1 MLRKVVLV
9 TGDVRLT
16 EGTFKKCDMHVHSSS
31 CYSRRYGEASFISS
45 VLESDLDV
53 LAVTDH
59 NSIDVELLSRLQSA
73 LVEKG
78 KTLIGGV
85 ELNVKLMPE
94 TIKRYHLVLGEGKK
108 GDYFHAI
115 VWFAMEQ
122 AVEMSAIV
130 DELFIS
136 AILAANKE
144 DGLTEEG
151 LGALSRKQFSKMTEG
166 IAVFLED
173 LQEKAA
179 SIPHFF
185 IPHENKDRSLSD
197 YLPNGSRKNPL
208 LANQI
213 YKDRLFYYSHA
224 MAVEGGEKSRK
235 AISDGLAK
243 ELHATVAALFFSDAL
258 TTDEI
263 GSQFT
268 WIDFD
273 GDLESLLLA
282 ISDPESRIRTS
293 DKCPS
298 LPQTNTTTF
307 LESVSFDVFSDSNG
321 GSRQTFKL
329 TFSPG
334 FNGIVGSRGSGK
346 SLLACLLAG
355 RGLDTYTKFVDE
367 DSVKFTTHGGVPM
380 TDHPSCLYLGQGELE
395 CIYRDGKYEEIPFL
409 GEHVSPLKADAE
421 RESGKA
427 KGRLVEVLD
436 LERKLLLAFC
446 AKYGSGSIRMDH
458 LDSEMPSGVS
468 IDMPTLPAK
477 DKPKIE
483 KAKPELASIEESL
496 TVAAKTASSI
506 TFKSSFPEDERL
518 FSALDKEARALEG
531 EVIDL
536 KNRVARLSLLLSEV
550 NPEWFEIRDQLVSL
564 FETTVG
570 AYNNASGSTALTQY
584 GKKTSEAAAFL
595 DDLLELR
602 LSLEYLN
609 AQARKAYEKMHRPI
623 DPVELQNDEEPIV
636 ISLVYSEEA
645 TFDEKFAEP
654 FSSSSTR
661 NHQTLVEAF
670 LCQRDSD
677 KMHRKFN
684 GTKVRVNA
692 SQGIVAHYNKF
703 FELVK
708 SAVTGS
714 DTLKAV
720 ITVKGKP
727 IDDMSPGT
735 KAQALLKLFLNDEVV
750 AGRWMYIVL
759 DQPEDNLDVA
769 TIKDFLIDRL
779 KKLKLNVQIF
789 VVSHSAPVVV
799 NGDART
805 VVVCNNVEGSI
816 SYTYGVMNDS
826 HIKQSIA
833 DVLDGGERYLKMRL
847 NKYNFQVGDER

>member
-1 MLRKVVLV
+1 MLV
-9 TGDVRLT
+9 TGDARLT
-16 EGTFKKCDMHVHSSS
+16 KGTFKKCDMHVHSSS
-31 CYSRRYGEASFISS
+31 CYSRRYDEKEFSSS
-45 VLESDLDV
+45 VLQSDLDV

-59 NSIDVELLSRLQSA
+59 NSIDIELLERLQLA
-73 LVEKG
+73 MAKRG

-85 ELNVKLMPE
+85 EINVKLE
-94 TIKRYHLVLGEGKK
+94 KSTIDAYHLVLGNGDK

-122 AVEMSAIV
+122 AETMAAIV
-130 DELFIS
+130 DDLFIS
-136 AILAANKE
+136 AILAAKKE
-144 DGLTEEG
+144 DGLTKED
-151 LGALSRKQFSKMTEG
+151 LSALPRKQFSKMTEG
-166 IAVFLED
+166 IAISLEAF
-173 LQEKAA
+173 QEKAA

-208 LANQI
+208 LANQA

-258 TTDEI
+258 TADKI
-263 GSQFT
+263 GSKFT

-273 GDLESLLLA
+273 GDLDSLLLA
-282 ISDPESRIRTS
+282 ISDPESRIKTS
-293 DKCPS
+293 DECPS
-298 LPQTNTTTF
+298 LPQTNTASF
-307 LESVSFDVFSDSNG
+307 LESVSFDMLTDGDG

-329 TFSPG
+329 AFSPG

-355 RGLDTYTKFVDE
+355 KGIDTYAKFVDE
-367 DSVKFTTHGGVPM
+367 DSVKFTMHGGVPM
-380 TDHPSCLYLGQGELE
+380 KDHPSCLYLGQGELE

-421 RESGKA
+421 KESGKA
-427 KGRLVEVLD
+427 KSRLIEILD
-436 LERKLLLAFC
+436 LEKKLLLAFC
-446 AKYGSGSIRMDH
+446 AKYESGSIRMDH

-468 IDMPTLPAK
+468 IDTPTFPAK
-477 DKPKIE
+477 DWPKID
-483 KAKPELASIEESL
+483 KARSELSSMEESL
-496 TVAAKTASSI
+496 ASAAKTASSI
-506 TFKSSFPEDERL
+506 TFKSSYPEDEEL
-518 FSALDKEARALEG
+518 FVALDDEASTIKG
-531 EVIDL
+531 EL
-536 KNRVARLSLLLSEV
+536 TNLRQRVARLSLLLNEV
-550 NPEWFEIRDQLVSL
+550 NPEWFEGRDQLVSL
-564 FETTVG
+564 FETTIG
-570 AYNNASGSTALTQY
+570 EYNNASGSTALTQY
-584 GKKTSEAAAFL
+584 GQKTAKVAAFL

-602 LSLEYLN
+602 LSLDYLN
-609 AQARKAYEKMHRPI
+609 EQAQRAYEKMHKPI
-623 DPVELQNDEEPIV
+623 DPVELQIEVDR
-636 ISLVYSEEA
+636 ISINLVYSEES

-654 FSSSSTR
+654 LSSSTTR

-670 LCQRDSD
+670 LCQRNSD
-677 KMHRKFN
+677 RMHKKFN
-684 GTKVRVNA
+684 GNKVKISA
-692 SQGIVAHYNKF
+692 KQGIVAHYNKF

-708 SAVTGS
+708 KEVTGS
-714 DTLKAV
+714 DSLSVIITLKDV
-720 ITVKGKP
+720 S

-750 AGRWMYIVL
+750 AGRWTYIVL

-779 KKLKLNVQIF
+779 KKLKLNVQFF

-805 VVVCNNVEGSI
+805 VVVCKNDEGSI
-816 SYTYGVMNDS
+816 SYTSGVMNDS

>member
-1 MLRKVVLV
+1 
-9 TGDVRLT
+9 
-16 EGTFKKCDMHVHSSS
+16 MHIHSSS
-31 CYSRRYGEASFISS
+31 CYSRRYDEKTFSSS
-45 VLESDLDV
+45 VLHSDLDV

-59 NSIDVELLSRLQSA
+59 NSVDVELLERLQVA
-73 LVEKG
+73 LAKRS

-85 ELNVKLMPE
+85 EINVKLKKS
-94 TIKRYHLVLGEGKK
+94 TIDAYHLVPGNGEK

-122 AVEMSAIV
+122 AAAMSAIV
-130 DELFIS
+130 DELFVS
-136 AILAANKE
+136 AILAAKEE
-144 DGLTEEG
+144 DGLTKES
-151 LGALSRKQFSKMTEG
+151 LSALPRKQFSRMTEG
-166 IAVFLED
+166 IAIYLED
-173 LQEKAA
+173 FQEKAA

-197 YLPNGSRKNPL
+197 YLPNGTRKNPL
-208 LANQI
+208 LANRA

-258 TTDEI
+258 TADKI
-263 GSQFT
+263 GSKFT

-273 GDLESLLLA
+273 GDLDSLLLA
-282 ISDPESRIRTS
+282 ISDPESRIKTS
-293 DKCPS
+293 DECPS
-298 LPQTNTTTF
+298 LPQTNTASF
-307 LESVSFDVFSDSNG
+307 LESVSFDILTDGDG

-329 TFSPG
+329 AFSPG

-355 RGLDTYTKFVDE
+355 KGLHTYAKFVDE
-367 DSVKFTTHGGVPM
+367 DSVKFTMHGGVPM
-380 TDHPSCLYLGQGELE
+380 KDHPSCLYLGQGELE

-421 RESGKA
+421 KESGKA
-427 KGRLVEVLD
+427 KSRLIEILD
-436 LERKLLLAFC
+436 LEKKLLLAFC
-446 AKYGSGSIRMDH
+446 AKYESGSIRMDH

-468 IDMPTLPAK
+468 IDTPTFPAK
-477 DKPKIE
+477 DWPKID
-483 KAKPELASIEESL
+483 KARSELSSMEESL
-496 TVAAKTASSI
+496 ASAAKTASSI
-506 TFKSSFPEDERL
+506 TFKSSYPEDEEL
-518 FSALDKEARALEG
+518 FVALDDEASAIKG
-531 EVIDL
+531 EL
-536 KNRVARLSLLLSEV
+536 TNLRQRVARLSLLLNEV
-550 NPEWFEIRDQLVSL
+550 NPEWFEGRDQLVSL
-564 FETTVG
+564 FETTIG
-570 AYNNASGSTALTQY
+570 EYNNASGSTALTQY
-584 GKKTSEAAAFL
+584 GQKTAKVAAFL

-602 LSLEYLN
+602 LSLDYLN
-609 AQARKAYEKMHRPI
+609 EQAQRAYEKMHKPI
-623 DPVELQNDEEPIV
+623 DPVELQNEVDR
-636 ISLVYSEEA
+636 ISINLVYSEES

-654 FSSSSTR
+654 LSSSTTR

-670 LCQRDSD
+670 LCQRNSD
-677 KMHRKFN
+677 RMHKKFN
-684 GTKVRVNA
+684 GNKVKISA
-692 SQGIVAHYNKF
+692 KQGVVAHYNKF

-708 SAVTGS
+708 KEVAGS
-714 DTLKAV
+714 DSLSVIITLKDV
-720 ITVKGKP
+720 S

-750 AGRWMYIVL
+750 AGRWVYIVL

-779 KKLKLNVQIF
+779 KKLKLNVQFF

-805 VVVCNNVEGSI
+805 VVVCKNDEGSI
-816 SYTYGVMNDS
+816 SYTSGVMNDS

>member
-1 MLRKVVLV
+1 MRKVVLV
-9 TGDVRLT
+9 TGDLRLA

-31 CYSRRYGEASFISS
+31 CYSRRYDEKTFSSS
-45 VLESDLDV
+45 VLHSDLDV

-59 NSIDVELLSRLQSA
+59 NSVDVELLERLQVA
-73 LVEKG
+73 LAKRS

-85 ELNVKLMPE
+85 EINVKLKKS
-94 TIKRYHLVLGEGKK
+94 TIDAYHLVPGNGEK

-122 AVEMSAIV
+122 AAAMSAIV
-130 DELFIS
+130 DELFVS
-136 AILAANKE
+136 AILAAKEE
-144 DGLTEEG
+144 DGLTKES
-151 LGALSRKQFSKMTEG
+151 LSALPRKQFSRMTEG
-166 IAVFLED
+166 IAIYLED
-173 LQEKAA
+173 FQEKAA

-185 IPHENKDRSLSD
+185 IPHE
-197 YLPNGSRKNPL
+197 
-208 LANQI
+208 
-213 YKDRLFYYSHA
+213 DRLFYYSHA

-258 TTDEI
+258 TADKI
-263 GSQFT
+263 GSKFT

-273 GDLESLLLA
+273 GDLDSLLLA
-282 ISDPESRIRTS
+282 ISDPESRIKTS
-293 DKCPS
+293 DECPS
-298 LPQTNTTTF
+298 LPQTNTASF
-307 LESVSFDVFSDSNG
+307 LESVSFDILADGDG

-329 TFSPG
+329 AFSPG

-355 RGLDTYTKFVDE
+355 KGLHTYAKFVDE
-367 DSVKFTTHGGVPM
+367 DSVKFTMHGGVPM
-380 TDHPSCLYLGQGELE
+380 KDHPSCLYLGQGELE

-421 RESGKA
+421 KESGKA
-427 KGRLVEVLD
+427 KSRLIEILD
-436 LERKLLLAFC
+436 LEKKLLLAFC
-446 AKYGSGSIRMDH
+446 AKYESGSIRMDH

-468 IDMPTLPAK
+468 IDTPTFPAK
-477 DKPKIE
+477 DWPKID
-483 KAKPELASIEESL
+483 KARSELSSMEESL
-496 TVAAKTASSI
+496 ASAAKTASSI
-506 TFKSSFPEDERL
+506 TFKSCYPEDEEL
-518 FSALDKEARALEG
+518 FVALDDEASAIKG
-531 EVIDL
+531 EL
-536 KNRVARLSLLLSEV
+536 TNLRQRVARLSLLLNEV
-550 NPEWFEIRDQLVSL
+550 NPEWFEGRDQLVSL
-564 FETTVG
+564 FETTIG
-570 AYNNASGSTALTQY
+570 EYNNASGSTALTQY
-584 GKKTSEAAAFL
+584 GQKTAKVAAFL

-602 LSLEYLN
+602 LSLDYLN
-609 AQARKAYEKMHRPI
+609 EQAQRAYEKMHKPI
-623 DPVELQNDEEPIV
+623 DPVELQNEVDR
-636 ISLVYSEEA
+636 ISINLVYSEES

-654 FSSSSTR
+654 LSSSTTR

-670 LCQRDSD
+670 LCQRNSD
-677 KMHRKFN
+677 RMHKKFN
-684 GTKVRVNA
+684 GNKVKISA
-692 SQGIVAHYNKF
+692 KQGVVAHYNKF

-708 SAVTGS
+708 KEVTGS
-714 DTLKAV
+714 DSLSVIITLKDV
-720 ITVKGKP
+720 S

-750 AGRWMYIVL
+750 AGRWVYIVL

-779 KKLKLNVQIF
+779 KKLKLNVQFF

-805 VVVCNNVEGSI
+805 VVVCKNDEGSI
-816 SYTYGVMNDS
+816 SYTSGVMNDS

>member
-1 MLRKVVLV
+1 MRKVVLV
-9 TGDVRLT
+9 TGDTRLIK
-16 EGTFKKCDMHVHSSS
+16 GTFKKCDMHVHSSS
-31 CYSRRYGEASFISS
+31 CYSRNYDEKAFTSS
-45 VLESDLDV
+45 VLQSDLDV

-59 NSIDVELLSRLQSA
+59 NSVDIELLERLQVDMA
-73 LVEKG
+73 KRG
-78 KTLIGGV
+78 KALIGGV
-85 ELNVKLMPE
+85 EINVKLKQS
-94 TIKRYHLVLGEGKK
+94 TIDAYHLVLGNGDK

-122 AVEMSAIV
+122 AATVSAIV

-136 AILAANKE
+136 AILAAKKE
-144 DGLTEEG
+144 DGLTKES
-151 LGALSRKQFSKMTEG
+151 LRALPRKQFSRMTEG
-166 IAVFLED
+166 IAIYLED
-173 LQEKAA
+173 FQEKAA

-208 LANQI
+208 LANRA
-213 YKDRLFYYSHA
+213 YKDKLFYYSHA

-243 ELHATVAALFFSDAL
+243 ELHVTVAALFFSDAL
-258 TTDEI
+258 TADKI
-263 GSQFT
+263 GSKFT

-273 GDLESLLLA
+273 GDLDSLLLA
-282 ISDPESRIRTS
+282 ISDPESRIKTS
-293 DKCPS
+293 DECPS
-298 LPQTNTTTF
+298 LPQTNTATF
-307 LESVSFDVFSDSNG
+307 LESVSFDVFTDGDG
-321 GSRQTFKL
+321 GSRQTFDL

-355 RGLDTYTKFVDE
+355 KGLDTYAKFVDE

-395 CIYRDGKYEEIPFL
+395 CIYRDEKYEEIPFL
-409 GEHVSPLKADAE
+409 GEHVSPLKAHAE
-421 RESGKA
+421 RESSKA
-427 KGRLVEVLD
+427 KSRLVDILD
-436 LERKLLLAFC
+436 LEKKLLLAFC

-468 IDMPTLPAK
+468 IDTPTLPAK
-477 DKPKIE
+477 DRLKID
-483 KAKPELASIEESL
+483 KARSELSSMEESL
-496 TVAAKTASSI
+496 TAAAKTASSI
-506 TFKSSFPEDERL
+506 TFKSSYPEDEEL
-518 FSALDKEARALEG
+518 FAALDEETRAIEG
-531 EVIDL
+531 VLTDL
-536 KNRVARLSLLLSEV
+536 TQRVARLSILLSEV
-550 NPEWFEIRDQLVSL
+550 NPEWFESRDQLVSL
-564 FETTVG
+564 FATTIG
-570 AYNNASGSTALTQY
+570 EYNNASGSTALTQY
-584 GKKTSEAAAFL
+584 GEKTAEVAAFL

-602 LSLEYLN
+602 LSLDYLN
-609 AQARKAYEKMHRPI
+609 AQAQKAYAKMHKPI
-623 DPVELQNDEEPIV
+623 DPVELQNDEDRIV
-636 ISLVYSEEA
+636 ISLVYSEES
-645 TFDEKFAEP
+645 TYEEKFGEP
-654 FSSSSTR
+654 LNSSTTR

-684 GTKVRVNA
+684 GNKVKVSA
-692 SQGIVAHYNKF
+692 SQDIVAHYNKF

-708 SAVTGS
+708 TAVTSS
-714 DTLKAV
+714 DSLSAI
-720 ITVKGKP
+720 ITVEDEP

-750 AGRWMYIVL
+750 AGRWTYIVL

-779 KKLKLNVQIF
+779 KKLKLNVQFF

-805 VVVCNNVEGSI
+805 VVVCENDEGSI
-816 SYTYGVMNDS
+816 SYTSGVMNDS

>member
-1 MLRKVVLV
+1 M
-9 TGDVRLT
+9 TGDLRLA

-31 CYSRRYGEASFISS
+31 CYSRRYDEKTFSSS
-45 VLESDLDV
+45 VLHSDLDV

-59 NSIDVELLSRLQSA
+59 NSVDVELLERLQVA
-73 LVEKG
+73 LAKRS

-85 ELNVKLMPE
+85 EINVKLKKS
-94 TIKRYHLVLGEGKK
+94 TIDAYHLVPGNGEK

-122 AVEMSAIV
+122 AAAMSAIV
-130 DELFIS
+130 DELFVS
-136 AILAANKE
+136 AILAAKEE
-144 DGLTEEG
+144 DGLTKES
-151 LGALSRKQFSKMTEG
+151 LSALPRKQFSRMTEG
-166 IAVFLED
+166 IAIYLED
-173 LQEKAA
+173 FQEKAA

-197 YLPNGSRKNPL
+197 YLPNGTRKNPL
-208 LANQI
+208 LANRA

-258 TTDEI
+258 TADKI
-263 GSQFT
+263 GSKFT

-273 GDLESLLLA
+273 GDLDSLLLA
-282 ISDPESRIRTS
+282 ISDPESRIKTS
-293 DKCPS
+293 DECPS
-298 LPQTNTTTF
+298 LPQTNTASF
-307 LESVSFDVFSDSNG
+307 LESVSFDILTDGDG

-329 TFSPG
+329 AFSPG

-355 RGLDTYTKFVDE
+355 KGLHTYAKFVDE
-367 DSVKFTTHGGVPM
+367 DSVKFTMHGGVPM
-380 TDHPSCLYLGQGELE
+380 KDHPSCLYLGQGELE

-421 RESGKA
+421 KESGKA
-427 KGRLVEVLD
+427 KSRLIEILD
-436 LERKLLLAFC
+436 LEKKLLLAFC
-446 AKYGSGSIRMDH
+446 AKYESGSIRMDH

-468 IDMPTLPAK
+468 IDTPTFPAK
-477 DKPKIE
+477 DWPKID
-483 KAKPELASIEESL
+483 KARSELSSMEESL
-496 TVAAKTASSI
+496 ASAAKTASSI
-506 TFKSSFPEDERL
+506 TFKSSYPEDEEL
-518 FSALDKEARALEG
+518 FVALDDEASAIKG
-531 EVIDL
+531 EL
-536 KNRVARLSLLLSEV
+536 TNLRQRVARLSLLLNEV
-550 NPEWFEIRDQLVSL
+550 NPEWFEGRDQLVSL
-564 FETTVG
+564 FETTIG
-570 AYNNASGSTALTQY
+570 EYNNASGSTALTQY
-584 GKKTSEAAAFL
+584 GQKTAKVAAFL

-602 LSLEYLN
+602 LSLDYLN
-609 AQARKAYEKMHRPI
+609 EQAQRAYEKMHKPI
-623 DPVELQNDEEPIV
+623 DPVELQNEVDR
-636 ISLVYSEEA
+636 ISINLVYSEES

-654 FSSSSTR
+654 LSSSTTR

-670 LCQRDSD
+670 LCQRNSD

-684 GTKVRVNA
+684 GSKVRVKA
-692 SQGIVAHYNKF
+692 TQGVVAHYNKF

-708 SAVTGS
+708 AAVTGS
-714 DTLKAV
+714 DSLSAIIAV
-720 ITVKGKP
+720 KNEP

-750 AGRWMYIVL
+750 AGRWVYIVL

-779 KKLKLNVQIF
+779 KKLKLNVQFF

-805 VVVCNNVEGSI
+805 VIVCKNDEGSI
-816 SYTYGVMNDS
+816 SYTSGVMNDS

>member
-1 MLRKVVLV
+1 MLV
-9 TGDVRLT
+9 TGDARLT
-16 EGTFKKCDMHVHSSS
+16 KGTFKKCDMHVHSSS
-31 CYSRRYGEASFISS
+31 CYSRRYDEKEFSSS
-45 VLESDLDV
+45 VLQSDLDV

-59 NSIDVELLSRLQSA
+59 NSIDIELLERLQIA
-73 LVEKG
+73 MAKRG

-85 ELNVKLMPE
+85 EINVKLE
-94 TIKRYHLVLGEGKK
+94 KSTIDAYHLVLGNGDK

-122 AVEMSAIV
+122 AETMAAIV
-130 DELFIS
+130 DDLFIS
-136 AILAANKE
+136 AILAAKKE
-144 DGLTEEG
+144 DGLTKED
-151 LGALSRKQFSKMTEG
+151 LSALPRKQFSKMTEG
-166 IAVFLED
+166 IAISLEAF
-173 LQEKAA
+173 QEKAA

-208 LANQI
+208 LANQA

-258 TTDEI
+258 TADKI
-263 GSQFT
+263 GSKFT

-273 GDLESLLLA
+273 GDLDSLLLA
-282 ISDPESRIRTS
+282 ISDPESRIKTS
-293 DKCPS
+293 DECPS
-298 LPQTNTTTF
+298 LPQTNTASF
-307 LESVSFDVFSDSNG
+307 LESVSFDMLTDGDG

-329 TFSPG
+329 AFSPG

-355 RGLDTYTKFVDE
+355 KGLDTYAKFVDE
-367 DSVKFTTHGGVPM
+367 DSVKFTMHGGVPM
-380 TDHPSCLYLGQGELE
+380 KDHPSCLYLGQGELE

-421 RESGKA
+421 KESGKA
-427 KGRLVEVLD
+427 KSRLIEILD
-436 LERKLLLAFC
+436 LEKKLLLAFC
-446 AKYGSGSIRMDH
+446 AKYESGSIRMDH

-468 IDMPTLPAK
+468 IDTPTFPAK
-477 DKPKIE
+477 DWPKID
-483 KAKPELASIEESL
+483 KARSELSSMEESL
-496 TVAAKTASSI
+496 ASAAKTASSI
-506 TFKSSFPEDERL
+506 TFKSSYPEDEEL
-518 FSALDKEARALEG
+518 FVALDDEASAIKG
-531 EVIDL
+531 EL
-536 KNRVARLSLLLSEV
+536 TNLRQRVARLSLLLNEV
-550 NPEWFEIRDQLVSL
+550 NPEWFEGRDQLVSL
-564 FETTVG
+564 FETTIG
-570 AYNNASGSTALTQY
+570 EYNNASGSTALAQY
-584 GKKTSEAAAFL
+584 GQKTAKVAAFL

-602 LSLEYLN
+602 LSLDYLN
-609 AQARKAYEKMHRPI
+609 EQAQRAYEKMHKPI
-623 DPVELQNDEEPIV
+623 DPVELQIEVDR
-636 ISLVYSEEA
+636 ISINLVYSEES

-654 FSSSSTR
+654 LSSSTTR

-670 LCQRDSD
+670 LCQRNSD
-677 KMHRKFN
+677 RMHKKFN
-684 GTKVRVNA
+684 GNKVKISA
-692 SQGIVAHYNKF
+692 KQGIVAHYNKF

-708 SAVTGS
+708 KEVTGS
-714 DTLKAV
+714 DSLSVIITLKDV
-720 ITVKGKP
+720 S

-750 AGRWMYIVL
+750 AGRWTYIVL

-779 KKLKLNVQIF
+779 KKLKLNVQFF

-805 VVVCNNVEGSI
+805 VVVCKNDEGSI
-816 SYTYGVMNDS
+816 SYTPGVMNDS

>member
-1 MLRKVVLV
+1 M
-9 TGDVRLT
+9 TGDLRLA

-31 CYSRRYGEASFISS
+31 CYSRRYDEKTFSSS
-45 VLESDLDV
+45 VLHSDLDV

-59 NSIDVELLSRLQSA
+59 NSVDVELLERLQVA
-73 LVEKG
+73 LAKRS

-85 ELNVKLMPE
+85 EINVKLKKS
-94 TIKRYHLVLGEGKK
+94 TIDAYHLVPGNGEK

-122 AVEMSAIV
+122 AAAMSAIV
-130 DELFIS
+130 DELFVS
-136 AILAANKE
+136 AILAAKEE
-144 DGLTEEG
+144 DGLTKES
-151 LGALSRKQFSKMTEG
+151 LSALPRKQFSRMTEG
-166 IAVFLED
+166 IAIYLED
-173 LQEKAA
+173 FQEKAA

-197 YLPNGSRKNPL
+197 YLPNGTRKNPL
-208 LANQI
+208 LANRA

-258 TTDEI
+258 TADKI
-263 GSQFT
+263 GSKFT

-273 GDLESLLLA
+273 GELDSLLLA
-282 ISDPESRIRTS
+282 ISDPESRIKTS
-293 DKCPS
+293 DECPS
-298 LPQTNTTTF
+298 LPQTNTASF
-307 LESVSFDVFSDSNG
+307 LESVSFDILTDGDG

-329 TFSPG
+329 AFSPG

-355 RGLDTYTKFVDE
+355 KGLHTYAKFVDE
-367 DSVKFTTHGGVPM
+367 DSVKFTMHGGVPM
-380 TDHPSCLYLGQGELE
+380 KDHPSCLYLGQGELE

-421 RESGKA
+421 KESGKA
-427 KGRLVEVLD
+427 KSRLIEILD
-436 LERKLLLAFC
+436 LEKKLLLAFC
-446 AKYGSGSIRMDH
+446 AKYESGSIRMDH

-468 IDMPTLPAK
+468 IDTPTFPAK
-477 DKPKIE
+477 DWPKID
-483 KAKPELASIEESL
+483 KARSELSSMEESL
-496 TVAAKTASSI
+496 ASAAKTASSI
-506 TFKSSFPEDERL
+506 TFKSSYPEDEEL
-518 FSALDKEARALEG
+518 FVALDDEASAIKG
-531 EVIDL
+531 EL
-536 KNRVARLSLLLSEV
+536 TNLRQRVARLSLLLNEV
-550 NPEWFEIRDQLVSL
+550 NPEWFEGRDQLVSL
-564 FETTVG
+564 FETTIG
-570 AYNNASGSTALTQY
+570 EYNNASGSTALTQY
-584 GKKTSEAAAFL
+584 GQKTAKVAAFL

-602 LSLEYLN
+602 LSLDYLN
-609 AQARKAYEKMHRPI
+609 EQAQRAYEKMHKPI
-623 DPVELQNDEEPIV
+623 DPVELQNEADR
-636 ISLVYSEEA
+636 ISINLVYSEES

-654 FSSSSTR
+654 LSSSTTR

-670 LCQRDSD
+670 LCQRNSD

-684 GTKVRVNA
+684 GSKVRVKA
-692 SQGIVAHYNKF
+692 TQGVVAHYNKF

-708 SAVTGS
+708 AAVTGS
-714 DTLKAV
+714 DSLSAIIAV
-720 ITVKGKP
+720 KNEP

-750 AGRWMYIVL
+750 AGRWVYIVL

-779 KKLKLNVQIF
+779 KKLKLNVQFF

-805 VVVCNNVEGSI
+805 VVVCKNDEGSI
-816 SYTYGVMNDS
+816 SYTSGVMNDS

>member
-1 MLRKVVLV
+1 
-9 TGDVRLT
+9 
-16 EGTFKKCDMHVHSSS
+16 MHVHSSS
-31 CYSRRYGEASFISS
+31 CYSRRYDEKTFSSS
-45 VLESDLDV
+45 VLHSDLDV

-59 NSIDVELLSRLQSA
+59 NSVDVELLERLQVA
-73 LVEKG
+73 LAKRS

-85 ELNVKLMPE
+85 EINVKLKKS
-94 TIKRYHLVLGEGKK
+94 TIDAYHLVPGNGEK

-122 AVEMSAIV
+122 AAAMSAIV
-130 DELFIS
+130 DELFVS
-136 AILAANKE
+136 AILAAKEE
-144 DGLTEEG
+144 DGLTKES
-151 LGALSRKQFSKMTEG
+151 LSALPRKQFSRMTEG
-166 IAVFLED
+166 IAIYLED
-173 LQEKAA
+173 FQEKAA

-197 YLPNGSRKNPL
+197 YLPNGTRKNPL
-208 LANQI
+208 LANRA

-258 TTDEI
+258 TADKI
-263 GSQFT
+263 GSKFT

-273 GDLESLLLA
+273 GDLDSLLLA
-282 ISDPESRIRTS
+282 ISDPESRIKTS
-293 DKCPS
+293 DECPS
-298 LPQTNTTTF
+298 LPQTNTASF
-307 LESVSFDVFSDSNG
+307 LESVSFDILTDGDG

-329 TFSPG
+329 AFSPG

-355 RGLDTYTKFVDE
+355 KGLHTYAKFVDE
-367 DSVKFTTHGGVPM
+367 DSVKFTMHGGVPM
-380 TDHPSCLYLGQGELE
+380 KDHPSCLYLGQGELE

-421 RESGKA
+421 KESGKA
-427 KGRLVEVLD
+427 KSRLIEILD
-436 LERKLLLAFC
+436 LEKKLLLAFC
-446 AKYGSGSIRMDH
+446 AKYESGSIRMDH

-468 IDMPTLPAK
+468 IDTPTFPAK
-477 DKPKIE
+477 DWPKID
-483 KAKPELASIEESL
+483 KARSELSSMEESL
-496 TVAAKTASSI
+496 ASAAKTASSI
-506 TFKSSFPEDERL
+506 TFKSSYPEDEEL
-518 FSALDKEARALEG
+518 FVALDDEASAIKG
-531 EVIDL
+531 EL
-536 KNRVARLSLLLSEV
+536 TNLRQRVARLSLLLNEV
-550 NPEWFEIRDQLVSL
+550 NPEWFEGRDQLVSL
-564 FETTVG
+564 FETTIG
-570 AYNNASGSTALTQY
+570 EYNNASGSTALTQY
-584 GKKTSEAAAFL
+584 GQKTAKVAAFL

-602 LSLEYLN
+602 LSLDYLN
-609 AQARKAYEKMHRPI
+609 EQAQRAYEKMHKPI
-623 DPVELQNDEEPIV
+623 DPVELQNEVDR
-636 ISLVYSEEA
+636 ISINLVYSEES

-654 FSSSSTR
+654 LSSSTTR

-670 LCQRDSD
+670 LCQRNSD

-684 GTKVRVNA
+684 GSKVRVKA
-692 SQGIVAHYNKF
+692 TQGVVAHYNKF

-708 SAVTGS
+708 AAVTGS
-714 DTLKAV
+714 DSLSAIIAV
-720 ITVKGKP
+720 KNEP

-750 AGRWMYIVL
+750 AGRWVYIVL

-779 KKLKLNVQIF
+779 KKLKLNVQFF

-805 VVVCNNVEGSI
+805 VVVCKNDEGSI
-816 SYTYGVMNDS
+816 SYTSGVMNDS

>member
-1 MLRKVVLV
+1 M
-9 TGDVRLT
+9 TGDLRLA

-31 CYSRRYGEASFISS
+31 CYSRRYDEKTFSSS
-45 VLESDLDV
+45 VLHSDLDV

-59 NSIDVELLSRLQSA
+59 NSVDVELLERLQVA
-73 LVEKG
+73 LAKRS

-85 ELNVKLMPE
+85 EINVKLKKS
-94 TIKRYHLVLGEGKK
+94 TIDAYHLVPGNGEK

-122 AVEMSAIV
+122 AAAMSAIV
-130 DELFIS
+130 DELFVS
-136 AILAANKE
+136 AILAAKEE
-144 DGLTEEG
+144 DGLTKES
-151 LGALSRKQFSKMTEG
+151 LSALPRKQFSRMTEG
-166 IAVFLED
+166 IAIYLED
-173 LQEKAA
+173 FQEKAA

-197 YLPNGSRKNPL
+197 YLPNGTRKNPL
-208 LANQI
+208 LANRA

-258 TTDEI
+258 TADKI
-263 GSQFT
+263 GSKFT

-273 GDLESLLLA
+273 GDLDSLLLA
-282 ISDPESRIRTS
+282 ISDPESRIKTS
-293 DKCPS
+293 DECPS
-298 LPQTNTTTF
+298 LPQTNTASF
-307 LESVSFDVFSDSNG
+307 LESVSFDILTDGDG

-329 TFSPG
+329 AFSPG

-355 RGLDTYTKFVDE
+355 KGLHTYAKFVDE
-367 DSVKFTTHGGVPM
+367 DSVKFTMHGGVPM
-380 TDHPSCLYLGQGELE
+380 KDHPSCLYLGQGELE

-421 RESGKA
+421 KESGKA
-427 KGRLVEVLD
+427 KSRLIEILD
-436 LERKLLLAFC
+436 LEKKLLLAFC
-446 AKYGSGSIRMDH
+446 AKYESGSIRMDH

-468 IDMPTLPAK
+468 IDTPTFPAK
-477 DKPKIE
+477 DWPKID
-483 KAKPELASIEESL
+483 KARSELSSMEESL
-496 TVAAKTASSI
+496 ASAAKTASSI
-506 TFKSSFPEDERL
+506 TFKSSYPEDEEL
-518 FSALDKEARALEG
+518 FVALDDEASAIKG
-531 EVIDL
+531 EL
-536 KNRVARLSLLLSEV
+536 TNLRQRVARLSLLLNEV
-550 NPEWFEIRDQLVSL
+550 NPEWFEGRDQLVSL
-564 FETTVG
+564 FETTIG
-570 AYNNASGSTALTQY
+570 EYNNASGSTALTQY
-584 GKKTSEAAAFL
+584 GQKTAKVAAFL

-602 LSLEYLN
+602 LSLDYLN
-609 AQARKAYEKMHRPI
+609 EQAQRAYEKMHKPI
-623 DPVELQNDEEPIV
+623 DPVELQNEADR
-636 ISLVYSEEA
+636 ISINLVYSEES

-654 FSSSSTR
+654 LSSSTTR

-670 LCQRDSD
+670 LCQRNSD

-684 GTKVRVNA
+684 GSKVRVKA
-692 SQGIVAHYNKF
+692 TQGVVAHYNKF

-708 SAVTGS
+708 AAVTGS
-714 DTLKAV
+714 DSLSAIIAV
-720 ITVKGKP
+720 KNEP

-750 AGRWMYIVL
+750 AGRWVYIVL

-779 KKLKLNVQIF
+779 KKLKLNVQFF

-805 VVVCNNVEGSI
+805 VVVCKNDEGSI
-816 SYTYGVMNDS
+816 SYTSGVMNDS

>member
-1 MLRKVVLV
+1 M
-9 TGDVRLT
+9 TGDLRLT

-31 CYSRRYGEASFISS
+31 CYSRRYDEKTFSSS
-45 VLESDLDV
+45 VLHSDLDV

-59 NSIDVELLSRLQSA
+59 NSVDVELLERLQVA
-73 LVEKG
+73 LAKRS

-85 ELNVKLMPE
+85 EINVKLKKS
-94 TIKRYHLVLGEGKK
+94 TIDAYHLVPGNGEK

-122 AVEMSAIV
+122 AAAMSAIV
-130 DELFIS
+130 DELFVS
-136 AILAANKE
+136 AILAAKEE
-144 DGLTEEG
+144 DGLTKES
-151 LGALSRKQFSKMTEG
+151 LSALPRKQFSRMTEG
-166 IAVFLED
+166 IAIYLED
-173 LQEKAA
+173 FQEKAA

-197 YLPNGSRKNPL
+197 YLPNGTRKNPL
-208 LANQI
+208 LANRA

-258 TTDEI
+258 TADKI
-263 GSQFT
+263 GSKFT

-273 GDLESLLLA
+273 GDLDSLLLA
-282 ISDPESRIRTS
+282 ISDPESRIKTS
-293 DKCPS
+293 DECPS
-298 LPQTNTTTF
+298 LPQTNTASF
-307 LESVSFDVFSDSNG
+307 LESVSFDILTDGDG

-329 TFSPG
+329 AFSPG

-355 RGLDTYTKFVDE
+355 KGLHTYAKFVDE
-367 DSVKFTTHGGVPM
+367 DSVKFTMHGGVPM
-380 TDHPSCLYLGQGELE
+380 KDHPSCLYLGQGELE

-421 RESGKA
+421 KESGKA
-427 KGRLVEVLD
+427 KSRLIEILD
-436 LERKLLLAFC
+436 LEKKLLLAFC
-446 AKYGSGSIRMDH
+446 AKYESGSIRMDH

-468 IDMPTLPAK
+468 IDTPTFPAK
-477 DKPKIE
+477 DWPKID
-483 KAKPELASIEESL
+483 KARSELSSMEESL
-496 TVAAKTASSI
+496 ASAAKTASSI
-506 TFKSSFPEDERL
+506 TFKSSYPEDEEL
-518 FSALDKEARALEG
+518 FVALDDEASAIKG
-531 EVIDL
+531 EL
-536 KNRVARLSLLLSEV
+536 TNLRQRVARLSLLLNEV
-550 NPEWFEIRDQLVSL
+550 NPEWFEGRDQLVSL
-564 FETTVG
+564 FETTIG
-570 AYNNASGSTALTQY
+570 EYNNASGSTALTQY
-584 GKKTSEAAAFL
+584 GQKTAKVAAFL

-602 LSLEYLN
+602 LSLDYLN
-609 AQARKAYEKMHRPI
+609 EQAQRAYEKMHKPI
-623 DPVELQNDEEPIV
+623 DPVELQNEVDR
-636 ISLVYSEEA
+636 ISINLVYSEES

-654 FSSSSTR
+654 LSSSTTR

-670 LCQRDSD
+670 LCQRNSD
-677 KMHRKFN
+677 RMHKKFN
-684 GTKVRVNA
+684 GNKVKISA
-692 SQGIVAHYNKF
+692 KQGIVAHYNKF

-708 SAVTGS
+708 KEVTGS
-714 DTLKAV
+714 DSLSVIITLKDV
-720 ITVKGKP
+720 S

-750 AGRWMYIVL
+750 AGRWVYIVL

-779 KKLKLNVQIF
+779 KKLKLNVQFF

-805 VVVCNNVEGSI
+805 VVVCKNDEGSI
-816 SYTYGVMNDS
+816 SYTSGVMNDS

>member
-1 MLRKVVLV
+1 M
-9 TGDVRLT
+9 TGDLRLA

-31 CYSRRYGEASFISS
+31 CYSRRYDEKTFSSS
-45 VLESDLDV
+45 VLHSDLDV

-59 NSIDVELLSRLQSA
+59 NSVDVELLERLQVA
-73 LVEKG
+73 LAKRS

-85 ELNVKLMPE
+85 EINVKLKKS
-94 TIKRYHLVLGEGKK
+94 TIDAYHLVPGNGEK

-122 AVEMSAIV
+122 AAAMSAIV
-130 DELFIS
+130 DELFVS
-136 AILAANKE
+136 AILAAKEE
-144 DGLTEEG
+144 DGLTKES
-151 LGALSRKQFSKMTEG
+151 LSALPRKQFSRMTEG
-166 IAVFLED
+166 IAIYLED
-173 LQEKAA
+173 FQEKAA

-197 YLPNGSRKNPL
+197 YLPNGTRKNPL
-208 LANQI
+208 LANRA

-258 TTDEI
+258 TADKI
-263 GSQFT
+263 GSKFT

-273 GDLESLLLA
+273 GDLDSLLLA
-282 ISDPESRIRTS
+282 ISDPESRIKTS
-293 DKCPS
+293 DECPS
-298 LPQTNTTTF
+298 LPQTNTASF
-307 LESVSFDVFSDSNG
+307 LESVSFDILTDGDG

-329 TFSPG
+329 AFSPG

-355 RGLDTYTKFVDE
+355 KGLHTYAKFVDE
-367 DSVKFTTHGGVPM
+367 DSVKFTMHGGVPM
-380 TDHPSCLYLGQGELE
+380 KDHPSCLYLGQGELE

-421 RESGKA
+421 KESGKA
-427 KGRLVEVLD
+427 KSRLIEILD
-436 LERKLLLAFC
+436 LEKKLLLAFC
-446 AKYGSGSIRMDH
+446 AKYESGSIRMDH

-468 IDMPTLPAK
+468 IDTPTFPAK
-477 DKPKIE
+477 DWPKID
-483 KAKPELASIEESL
+483 KARSELSSMEESL
-496 TVAAKTASSI
+496 ASAAKTASSI
-506 TFKSSFPEDERL
+506 TFKSSYPEDEEL
-518 FSALDKEARALEG
+518 FVALDDEASAIKG
-531 EVIDL
+531 EL
-536 KNRVARLSLLLSEV
+536 TNLRRRVARLSLLLNEV
-550 NPEWFEIRDQLVSL
+550 NPEWFEGRDQLVSL
-564 FETTVG
+564 FETTIG
-570 AYNNASGSTALTQY
+570 EYNNASGSTALTQY
-584 GKKTSEAAAFL
+584 GQKTAKVAAFL

-602 LSLEYLN
+602 LSLDYLN
-609 AQARKAYEKMHRPI
+609 EQAQRAYEKMHKPI
-623 DPVELQNDEEPIV
+623 DPVELQNEVDR
-636 ISLVYSEEA
+636 ISINLVYSEES

-654 FSSSSTR
+654 LSSSTTR

-670 LCQRDSD
+670 LCQRNSD
-677 KMHRKFN
+677 RMHKKFN
-684 GTKVRVNA
+684 GNKVKISA
-692 SQGIVAHYNKF
+692 KQGIVAHYNKF

-708 SAVTGS
+708 KEVTGS
-714 DTLKAV
+714 DSLSVIITLKDV
-720 ITVKGKP
+720 S

-750 AGRWMYIVL
+750 AGRWVYIVL

-779 KKLKLNVQIF
+779 KKLKLNVQFF

-805 VVVCNNVEGSI
+805 VVVCKNDEGSI
-816 SYTYGVMNDS
+816 SYTSGVMNDS

>member
-1 MLRKVVLV
+1 M
-9 TGDVRLT
+9 TGDLRLA
-16 EGTFKKCDMHVHSSS
+16 EGTFKKCDMHIHSSS
-31 CYSRRYGEASFISS
+31 CYSRRYDEKTFSSS
-45 VLESDLDV
+45 VLHSDLDV

-59 NSIDVELLSRLQSA
+59 NSVDVELLERLQVA
-73 LVEKG
+73 LAKRS

-85 ELNVKLMPE
+85 EINVKLKKS
-94 TIKRYHLVLGEGKK
+94 TIDAYHLVPGNGEK

-122 AVEMSAIV
+122 AAAMSAIV
-130 DELFIS
+130 DELFVS
-136 AILAANKE
+136 AILAAKEE
-144 DGLTEEG
+144 DGLTKES
-151 LGALSRKQFSKMTEG
+151 LSALPRKQFSRMTEG
-166 IAVFLED
+166 IAIYLED
-173 LQEKAA
+173 FQEKAA

-197 YLPNGSRKNPL
+197 YLPNGTRKNPL
-208 LANQI
+208 LANRA

-258 TTDEI
+258 TADKI
-263 GSQFT
+263 GSKFT

-273 GDLESLLLA
+273 GDLDSLLLA
-282 ISDPESRIRTS
+282 ISDPESRIKTS
-293 DKCPS
+293 DECPS
-298 LPQTNTTTF
+298 LPQTNTASF
-307 LESVSFDVFSDSNG
+307 LESVSFDILTDGDG

-329 TFSPG
+329 AFSPG

-355 RGLDTYTKFVDE
+355 KGLHTYAKFVDE
-367 DSVKFTTHGGVPM
+367 DSVKFTMHGGVPM
-380 TDHPSCLYLGQGELE
+380 KDHPSCLYLGQGELE

-421 RESGKA
+421 KESGKA
-427 KGRLVEVLD
+427 KSRLIEILD
-436 LERKLLLAFC
+436 LEKKLLLAFC
-446 AKYGSGSIRMDH
+446 AKYESGSIRMDH

-468 IDMPTLPAK
+468 IDTPTFPAK
-477 DKPKIE
+477 DWPKID
-483 KAKPELASIEESL
+483 KARSELSSMEESL
-496 TVAAKTASSI
+496 ASAAKTASSI
-506 TFKSSFPEDERL
+506 TFKSSYPEDEEL
-518 FSALDKEARALEG
+518 FVALDDEASAIKG
-531 EVIDL
+531 EL
-536 KNRVARLSLLLSEV
+536 TNLRQRVARLSLLLNEV
-550 NPEWFEIRDQLVSL
+550 NPEWFEGRDQLVSL
-564 FETTVG
+564 FETTIG
-570 AYNNASGSTALTQY
+570 EYNNASGSTALTQY
-584 GKKTSEAAAFL
+584 GQKTAKVAAFL

-602 LSLEYLN
+602 LSLDYLN
-609 AQARKAYEKMHRPI
+609 EQAQRAYEKMHKPI
-623 DPVELQNDEEPIV
+623 DPVELQNEVDR
-636 ISLVYSEEA
+636 ISINLVYSEES

-654 FSSSSTR
+654 LSSSTTR

-670 LCQRDSD
+670 LCQRNSD
-677 KMHRKFN
+677 RMHKKFN
-684 GTKVRVNA
+684 GNKVKISA
-692 SQGIVAHYNKF
+692 KQGVVAHYNKF

-708 SAVTGS
+708 KEVAGS
-714 DTLKAV
+714 DSLSVIITLKDV
-720 ITVKGKP
+720 S

-750 AGRWMYIVL
+750 AGRWVYIVL

-779 KKLKLNVQIF
+779 KKLKLNVQFF

-805 VVVCNNVEGSI
+805 VVVCKNDEGSI
-816 SYTYGVMNDS
+816 SYTSGVMNDS

>member
-1 MLRKVVLV
+1 MRKVVLV
-9 TGDVRLT
+9 TGDLRLA
-16 EGTFKKCDMHVHSSS
+16 EGTFKKCDMHIHSSS
-31 CYSRRYGEASFISS
+31 CYSRRYDEKTFSSS
-45 VLESDLDV
+45 VLHSDLDV

-59 NSIDVELLSRLQSA
+59 NSVDVELLERLQVA
-73 LVEKG
+73 LAKRS

-85 ELNVKLMPE
+85 EINVKLKKS
-94 TIKRYHLVLGEGKK
+94 TIDAYHLVPGNGEK

-122 AVEMSAIV
+122 AAAMSAIV
-130 DELFIS
+130 DELFVS
-136 AILAANKE
+136 AILAAKEE
-144 DGLTEEG
+144 DGLTKES
-151 LGALSRKQFSKMTEG
+151 LSALPRKQFSRMTEG
-166 IAVFLED
+166 IAIYLED
-173 LQEKAA
+173 FQEKAA

-197 YLPNGSRKNPL
+197 YLPNGTRKNPL
-208 LANQI
+208 LANRA

-258 TTDEI
+258 TADKI
-263 GSQFT
+263 GSKFT

-273 GDLESLLLA
+273 GDLDSLLLA
-282 ISDPESRIRTS
+282 ISDPESRIKTS
-293 DKCPS
+293 DECPS
-298 LPQTNTTTF
+298 LPQTNTASF
-307 LESVSFDVFSDSNG
+307 LESVSFDILTDGDG

-329 TFSPG
+329 AFSPG

-355 RGLDTYTKFVDE
+355 KGLHTYAKFVDE
-367 DSVKFTTHGGVPM
+367 DSVKFTMHGGVPM
-380 TDHPSCLYLGQGELE
+380 KDHPSCLYLGQGELE

-421 RESGKA
+421 KESGKA
-427 KGRLVEVLD
+427 KSRLIEILD
-436 LERKLLLAFC
+436 LEKKLLLAFC
-446 AKYGSGSIRMDH
+446 AKYESGSIRMDH

-468 IDMPTLPAK
+468 IDTPTFPAK
-477 DKPKIE
+477 DWPKID
-483 KAKPELASIEESL
+483 KARSELSSMEESL
-496 TVAAKTASSI
+496 ASAAKTASSI
-506 TFKSSFPEDERL
+506 TFKSSYPEDEEL
-518 FSALDKEARALEG
+518 FVALDDEASAIKG
-531 EVIDL
+531 EL
-536 KNRVARLSLLLSEV
+536 TNLRQRVARLSLLLNEV
-550 NPEWFEIRDQLVSL
+550 NPEWFEGRDQLVSL
-564 FETTVG
+564 FETTIG
-570 AYNNASGSTALTQY
+570 EYNNASGSTALTQY
-584 GKKTSEAAAFL
+584 GQKTAKVAAFL

-602 LSLEYLN
+602 LSLDYLN
-609 AQARKAYEKMHRPI
+609 EQAQRAYEKMHKPI
-623 DPVELQNDEEPIV
+623 DPVELQNEVDR
-636 ISLVYSEEA
+636 ISINLVYSEES

-654 FSSSSTR
+654 LSSSTTR

-670 LCQRDSD
+670 LCQRNSD
-677 KMHRKFN
+677 RMHKKFN
-684 GTKVRVNA
+684 GNKVKISA
-692 SQGIVAHYNKF
+692 KQGVVAHYNKF

-708 SAVTGS
+708 KEVAGS
-714 DTLKAV
+714 DSLSVIITLKDV
-720 ITVKGKP
+720 S

-750 AGRWMYIVL
+750 AGRWVYIVL

-779 KKLKLNVQIF
+779 KKLKLNVQFF

-805 VVVCNNVEGSI
+805 VVVCKNDEGSI
-816 SYTYGVMNDS
+816 SYTSGVMNDS

>member
-1 MLRKVVLV
+1 MRKVVLV
-9 TGDVRLT
+9 TGDARLT
-16 EGTFKKCDMHVHSSS
+16 KGTFKKCDMHVHSSS
-31 CYSRRYGEASFISS
+31 CYSRRYDEKEFSSS
-45 VLESDLDV
+45 VLQSDLDV

-59 NSIDVELLSRLQSA
+59 NSIDIELLERLQIA
-73 LVEKG
+73 MAKRG

-85 ELNVKLMPE
+85 EINVKLE
-94 TIKRYHLVLGEGKK
+94 KSTIDAYHLVLGNGDK

-122 AVEMSAIV
+122 AETMAAIV
-130 DELFIS
+130 DDLFIS
-136 AILAANKE
+136 AILAAKKE
-144 DGLTEEG
+144 DGLTKED
-151 LGALSRKQFSKMTEG
+151 LSALPRKQFSKMTEG
-166 IAVFLED
+166 IAISLEAF
-173 LQEKAA
+173 QEKAA

-208 LANQI
+208 LANQA

-258 TTDEI
+258 TADKI
-263 GSQFT
+263 GSKFT

-273 GDLESLLLA
+273 GDLDSLLLA
-282 ISDPESRIRTS
+282 ISDPESRIKTS
-293 DKCPS
+293 DECPS
-298 LPQTNTTTF
+298 LPQTNTASF
-307 LESVSFDVFSDSNG
+307 LESVSFDMLTDGDG

-329 TFSPG
+329 AFSPG

-355 RGLDTYTKFVDE
+355 KGLDTYAKFVDE
-367 DSVKFTTHGGVPM
+367 DSVKFTMHGGVPM
-380 TDHPSCLYLGQGELE
+380 KDHPSCLYLGQGELE

-409 GEHVSPLKADAE
+409 CEHVSPLKADAE
-421 RESGKA
+421 KESGKA
-427 KGRLVEVLD
+427 KSRLIEILD
-436 LERKLLLAFC
+436 LEKKLLLAFC
-446 AKYGSGSIRMDH
+446 AKYESGSIRMDH

-468 IDMPTLPAK
+468 IDTPTFPAK
-477 DKPKIE
+477 DWPKID
-483 KAKPELASIEESL
+483 KARSELSSMEESL
-496 TVAAKTASSI
+496 ASAAKTASSI
-506 TFKSSFPEDERL
+506 TFKSSYPEDEEL
-518 FSALDKEARALEG
+518 FVALDDEASAIKG
-531 EVIDL
+531 EL
-536 KNRVARLSLLLSEV
+536 TNLRQRVARLSLLLNEV
-550 NPEWFEIRDQLVSL
+550 NPEWFEGRDQLVSL
-564 FETTVG
+564 FETTIG
-570 AYNNASGSTALTQY
+570 EYNNASGSTALTQY
-584 GKKTSEAAAFL
+584 GQKTAKVAAFL

-602 LSLEYLN
+602 LSLDYLN
-609 AQARKAYEKMHRPI
+609 EQAQRAYEKMHKPI
-623 DPVELQNDEEPIV
+623 DPVELQIEVDR
-636 ISLVYSEEA
+636 ISINLVYSEES

-654 FSSSSTR
+654 LSSSTTR

-670 LCQRDSD
+670 LCQRNSD
-677 KMHRKFN
+677 RMHKKFN
-684 GTKVRVNA
+684 GNKVKISA
-692 SQGIVAHYNKF
+692 KQGIVAHYNKF

-708 SAVTGS
+708 KEVTGS
-714 DTLKAV
+714 DSLSVIITLKDV
-720 ITVKGKP
+720 S

-750 AGRWMYIVL
+750 AGRWTYIVL

-779 KKLKLNVQIF
+779 KKLKLNVQFF

-805 VVVCNNVEGSI
+805 VVVCKNDEGSI
-816 SYTYGVMNDS
+816 SYTSGVMNDS

>member
-1 MLRKVVLV
+1 
-9 TGDVRLT
+9 
-16 EGTFKKCDMHVHSSS
+16 MHVHSSS
-31 CYSRRYGEASFISS
+31 CYSRRYDEKTFSSS
-45 VLESDLDV
+45 VLHSDLDV

-59 NSIDVELLSRLQSA
+59 NSVDVELLERLQVA
-73 LVEKG
+73 LAKRS

-85 ELNVKLMPE
+85 EINVKLKKS
-94 TIKRYHLVLGEGKK
+94 TIDAYHLVPGNGEK

-122 AVEMSAIV
+122 AAAMSAIV
-130 DELFIS
+130 DELFVS
-136 AILAANKE
+136 AILAAKEE
-144 DGLTEEG
+144 DGLTKES
-151 LGALSRKQFSKMTEG
+151 LSALPRKQFSRMTEG
-166 IAVFLED
+166 IAIYLED
-173 LQEKAA
+173 FQEKAA

-197 YLPNGSRKNPL
+197 YLPNGTRKNPL
-208 LANQI
+208 LANRA

-258 TTDEI
+258 TADKI
-263 GSQFT
+263 GSKFT

-273 GDLESLLLA
+273 GDLDSLLLA
-282 ISDPESRIRTS
+282 ISDPESRIKTS
-293 DKCPS
+293 DECPS
-298 LPQTNTTTF
+298 LPQTNTASF
-307 LESVSFDVFSDSNG
+307 LESVSFDILTDGDG

-329 TFSPG
+329 AFSPG

-355 RGLDTYTKFVDE
+355 KGLHTYAKFVDE
-367 DSVKFTTHGGVPM
+367 DSVKFTMHGGVSM
-380 TDHPSCLYLGQGELE
+380 KDHPSCLYLGQGELE

-421 RESGKA
+421 KESGKA
-427 KGRLVEVLD
+427 KSRLIEILD
-436 LERKLLLAFC
+436 LEKKLLLAFC
-446 AKYGSGSIRMDH
+446 AKYESGSIRMDH

-468 IDMPTLPAK
+468 IDTPTFPAK
-477 DKPKIE
+477 DWPKID
-483 KAKPELASIEESL
+483 KARSELSSMEESL
-496 TVAAKTASSI
+496 ASAAKTASSI
-506 TFKSSFPEDERL
+506 TLKSSYPEDEEL
-518 FSALDKEARALEG
+518 FVALDDEASAIKG
-531 EVIDL
+531 EL
-536 KNRVARLSLLLSEV
+536 TNLRQRVARLSLLLNEV
-550 NPEWFEIRDQLVSL
+550 NPEWFEGRDQLVSL
-564 FETTVG
+564 FETTIG
-570 AYNNASGSTALTQY
+570 EYNNASGSTALTQY
-584 GKKTSEAAAFL
+584 GQKTAKVAAFL

-602 LSLEYLN
+602 LSLDYLN
-609 AQARKAYEKMHRPI
+609 EQAQRAYEKMHKPI
-623 DPVELQNDEEPIV
+623 DPVELQNEVDR
-636 ISLVYSEEA
+636 ISINLVYSEES

-654 FSSSSTR
+654 LSSSTTR

-670 LCQRDSD
+670 LCQRNSD
-677 KMHRKFN
+677 RMHKKFN
-684 GTKVRVNA
+684 GNKVKISA
-692 SQGIVAHYNKF
+692 KQGIVAHYNKF

-708 SAVTGS
+708 KEVTGS
-714 DTLKAV
+714 DSLSVIITLKDV
-720 ITVKGKP
+720 S

-750 AGRWMYIVL
+750 AGRWVYIVL

-779 KKLKLNVQIF
+779 KKLKLNVQFF

-805 VVVCNNVEGSI
+805 VVVCKNDEGSI
-816 SYTYGVMNDS
+816 SYTSGVMNDS

>member
-1 MLRKVVLV
+1 MRKVVLV
-9 TGDVRLT
+9 TGDLRLA

-31 CYSRRYGEASFISS
+31 CYSRRYDEKTFSSS
-45 VLESDLDV
+45 VLHSDLDV

-59 NSIDVELLSRLQSA
+59 NSVDVELLERLQVA
-73 LVEKG
+73 LAKRS

-85 ELNVKLMPE
+85 EINVKLKKS
-94 TIKRYHLVLGEGKK
+94 TIDAYHLVPGNGEK

-122 AVEMSAIV
+122 AAAMSAIV
-130 DELFIS
+130 DELFVS
-136 AILAANKE
+136 AILAAKEE
-144 DGLTEEG
+144 DGLTKES
-151 LGALSRKQFSKMTEG
+151 LSALPRKQFSRMTEG
-166 IAVFLED
+166 IAIYLED
-173 LQEKAA
+173 FQEKAA

-197 YLPNGSRKNPL
+197 YLPNGTRKNPL
-208 LANQI
+208 LANRA

-258 TTDEI
+258 TADKI
-263 GSQFT
+263 GSKFT

-273 GDLESLLLA
+273 GDLDSLLLA
-282 ISDPESRIRTS
+282 ISDPESRIKTS
-293 DKCPS
+293 DECPS
-298 LPQTNTTTF
+298 LPQTNTAAF
-307 LESVSFDVFSDSNG
+307 LESVSFDVFTDGNG
-321 GSRQTFKL
+321 GSRQTCNL

-355 RGLDTYTKFVDE
+355 KGLDTYAKFVDE
-367 DSVKFTTHGGVPM
+367 DSVKFTMHGGVPM

-421 RESGKA
+421 KESGKA
-427 KGRLVEVLD
+427 KSRLIEILD
-436 LERKLLLAFC
+436 LEKKLLLAFC
-446 AKYGSGSIRMDH
+446 AKYESGSIRMDH

-468 IDMPTLPAK
+468 IDAPTFPAK
-477 DKPKIE
+477 EWPKID
-483 KAKPELASIEESL
+483 KARSELSSMEESL
-496 TVAAKTASSI
+496 ASAAKTASSI
-506 TFKSSFPEDERL
+506 TFKSSYPEDEEL
-518 FSALDKEARALEG
+518 FVALDDEASAIKG
-531 EVIDL
+531 EL
-536 KNRVARLSLLLSEV
+536 TNLRQRVARLSLLLNEV
-550 NPEWFEIRDQLVSL
+550 NPEWFEGRDQLVSL
-564 FETTVG
+564 FETTIG
-570 AYNNASGSTALTQY
+570 EYNNASGSTALTQY
-584 GKKTSEAAAFL
+584 GQKTAKVAAFL

-602 LSLEYLN
+602 LSLDYLN
-609 AQARKAYEKMHRPI
+609 EQAQRAYEKMHKPI
-623 DPVELQNDEEPIV
+623 DPVELQNEADR
-636 ISLVYSEEA
+636 ISINLVYSEES

-654 FSSSSTR
+654 LSSSTTR

-670 LCQRDSD
+670 LCQRNSD
-677 KMHRKFN
+677 RMHKKFN
-684 GTKVRVNA
+684 GNKVKISA
-692 SQGIVAHYNKF
+692 KQGIVAHYNKF

-708 SAVTGS
+708 KEVTGS
-714 DTLKAV
+714 DSLSVIITLKDV
-720 ITVKGKP
+720 S

-750 AGRWMYIVL
+750 AGRWVYIVL

-779 KKLKLNVQIF
+779 KKLKLNVQFF

-805 VVVCNNVEGSI
+805 VIVCKNDEGSI
-816 SYTYGVMNDS
+816 SYTSGVMNDS

>member
-1 MLRKVVLV
+1 MRKVVLV
-9 TGDVRLT
+9 TGDARLT
-16 EGTFKKCDMHVHSSS
+16 KGTFKKCDMHVHSSS
-31 CYSRRYGEASFISS
+31 CYSRRYDEKEFSSS
-45 VLESDLDV
+45 VLQSDLDV

-59 NSIDVELLSRLQSA
+59 NSIDIELLERLQIA
-73 LVEKG
+73 MAKRG
-78 KTLIGGV
+78 KILIGGV
-85 ELNVKLMPE
+85 EINVKLE
-94 TIKRYHLVLGEGKK
+94 KSTIDAYHLVLGNGDK

-122 AVEMSAIV
+122 AETMAAIV
-130 DELFIS
+130 DDLFIS
-136 AILAANKE
+136 AILAAKKE
-144 DGLTEEG
+144 DGLTKED
-151 LGALSRKQFSKMTEG
+151 LSALPRKQFSKMTEG
-166 IAVFLED
+166 IAISLEAF
-173 LQEKAA
+173 QEKAA

-197 YLPNGSRKNPL
+197 YLPNGFRKNPL
-208 LANQI
+208 LANQA

-258 TTDEI
+258 TADKI
-263 GSQFT
+263 GSKFT

-273 GDLESLLLA
+273 GDLDSLLLA
-282 ISDPESRIRTS
+282 ISDPESRIKTS
-293 DKCPS
+293 DECPS
-298 LPQTNTTTF
+298 LPQTNTASF
-307 LESVSFDVFSDSNG
+307 LESVSFDMLTDGDG

-329 TFSPG
+329 AFSPG

-355 RGLDTYTKFVDE
+355 KGLDTYAKFVDE
-367 DSVKFTTHGGVPM
+367 DSVKFTMHGGVPM
-380 TDHPSCLYLGQGELE
+380 KDHPSCLYLGQGELE

-421 RESGKA
+421 KESGKA
-427 KGRLVEVLD
+427 KSRLIEILD
-436 LERKLLLAFC
+436 LEKKLLLAFC
-446 AKYGSGSIRMDH
+446 AKYESGSIRMDH

-468 IDMPTLPAK
+468 IDTPTFPAK
-477 DKPKIE
+477 DWPKID
-483 KAKPELASIEESL
+483 KARSELSSMEESL
-496 TVAAKTASSI
+496 ASAAKTASSI
-506 TFKSSFPEDERL
+506 TFKSSYPEDEEL
-518 FSALDKEARALEG
+518 FVALDDEASAIKG
-531 EVIDL
+531 EL
-536 KNRVARLSLLLSEV
+536 TNLRQRVARLSLLLNEV
-550 NPEWFEIRDQLVSL
+550 NPEWFEGRDQLVSL
-564 FETTVG
+564 FETTIG
-570 AYNNASGSTALTQY
+570 EYNNASGSTALTQY
-584 GKKTSEAAAFL
+584 GQKTAKVAAFL

-602 LSLEYLN
+602 LSLDYLN
-609 AQARKAYEKMHRPI
+609 EQAQRAYEKMHKPI
-623 DPVELQNDEEPIV
+623 DPVELQIEVDR
-636 ISLVYSEEA
+636 ISINLVYSEES

-654 FSSSSTR
+654 LSSSTTR

-670 LCQRDSD
+670 LCQRNSD
-677 KMHRKFN
+677 RMHKKFN
-684 GTKVRVNA
+684 GNKVKISA
-692 SQGIVAHYNKF
+692 KQGIVAHYNKF

-708 SAVTGS
+708 KEVTGS
-714 DTLKAV
+714 DSLSVIITLKDV
-720 ITVKGKP
+720 S

-750 AGRWMYIVL
+750 AGKWTYIVL

-779 KKLKLNVQIF
+779 KKLKLNVQFF

-805 VVVCNNVEGSI
+805 VVVCKNDEGSI
-816 SYTYGVMNDS
+816 SYTSGVMNDS

>member
-1 MLRKVVLV
+1 MLV
-9 TGDVRLT
+9 TGDARLT
-16 EGTFKKCDMHVHSSS
+16 KGTFKKCDMHVHSSS
-31 CYSRRYGEASFISS
+31 CYSRRYDEKEFSSS
-45 VLESDLDV
+45 VLQSDLDV

-59 NSIDVELLSRLQSA
+59 NSIDIELLERLQIA
-73 LVEKG
+73 MAKRG

-85 ELNVKLMPE
+85 EINVKLE
-94 TIKRYHLVLGEGKK
+94 KSTIDAYHLVLGNGDK

-122 AVEMSAIV
+122 AETMAAIV
-130 DELFIS
+130 DDLFIS
-136 AILAANKE
+136 AILAAKKE
-144 DGLTEEG
+144 DGLTKED
-151 LGALSRKQFSKMTEG
+151 LSALPRKQFSKMTEG
-166 IAVFLED
+166 IAISLEAF
-173 LQEKAA
+173 QEKAA

-208 LANQI
+208 LANQA

-258 TTDEI
+258 TADKI
-263 GSQFT
+263 GSKFT

-273 GDLESLLLA
+273 GDLDSLLLA
-282 ISDPESRIRTS
+282 ISDPESRIKTS
-293 DKCPS
+293 DECPS
-298 LPQTNTTTF
+298 LPQTNTASF
-307 LESVSFDVFSDSNG
+307 LESVSFDMLTDGDG

-329 TFSPG
+329 AFSPG

-355 RGLDTYTKFVDE
+355 KGLDTYAKFVDE
-367 DSVKFTTHGGVPM
+367 DSVKFTMHGGVPM
-380 TDHPSCLYLGQGELE
+380 KDHPSCLYLGQGELE
-395 CIYRDGKYEEIPFL
+395 CIYRDGKYEEVPFL

-421 RESGKA
+421 KESGKA
-427 KGRLVEVLD
+427 KSRLIEILD
-436 LERKLLLAFC
+436 LEKKLLLAFC
-446 AKYGSGSIRMDH
+446 AKYESGSIRMDH

-468 IDMPTLPAK
+468 IDTPTFPAK
-477 DKPKIE
+477 DWPKID
-483 KAKPELASIEESL
+483 KARSELSSMEESL
-496 TVAAKTASSI
+496 ASAAKTASSI
-506 TFKSSFPEDERL
+506 TFKSSYPEDEEL
-518 FSALDKEARALEG
+518 FVALDDEASAIKG
-531 EVIDL
+531 EL
-536 KNRVARLSLLLSEV
+536 TNLRQRVARLSLLLNEV
-550 NPEWFEIRDQLVSL
+550 NPEWFEGRDQLVSL
-564 FETTVG
+564 FETTIG
-570 AYNNASGSTALTQY
+570 EYNNASGSTALTQY
-584 GKKTSEAAAFL
+584 GQKTAKVAAFL

-602 LSLEYLN
+602 LSLDYLN
-609 AQARKAYEKMHRPI
+609 EQAQRAYEKMHKPI
-623 DPVELQNDEEPIV
+623 DPVELQIEVDR
-636 ISLVYSEEA
+636 ISINLVYSEES

-654 FSSSSTR
+654 LSSSTTR

-670 LCQRDSD
+670 LCQRNSD
-677 KMHRKFN
+677 RMHKKFN
-684 GTKVRVNA
+684 GNKVKISA
-692 SQGIVAHYNKF
+692 KQGIVAHYNKF

-708 SAVTGS
+708 KEVTGS
-714 DTLKAV
+714 DSLSVIITLRNV
-720 ITVKGKP
+720 S

-750 AGRWMYIVL
+750 AGRWTYIVL

-779 KKLKLNVQIF
+779 KKLKLNVQFF

-805 VVVCNNVEGSI
+805 VVVCKNDEGSI
-816 SYTYGVMNDS
+816 SYTSGVMNDS

>member
-1 MLRKVVLV
+1 M
-9 TGDVRLT
+9 TGDLRLA

-31 CYSRRYGEASFISS
+31 CYSRRYDEKTFSSS
-45 VLESDLDV
+45 VLHSDLDV

-59 NSIDVELLSRLQSA
+59 NSVDVELLERLQVA
-73 LVEKG
+73 LAKRS

-85 ELNVKLMPE
+85 EINVKLKKS
-94 TIKRYHLVLGEGKK
+94 TIDAYHLVPGNGEK

-122 AVEMSAIV
+122 AAAMSAIV
-130 DELFIS
+130 DELFVS
-136 AILAANKE
+136 AILAAKEE
-144 DGLTEEG
+144 DGLTKES
-151 LGALSRKQFSKMTEG
+151 LSALPRKQFSRMTEG
-166 IAVFLED
+166 IAIYLED
-173 LQEKAA
+173 FQEKAA

-197 YLPNGSRKNPL
+197 YLPNGTRKNPL
-208 LANQI
+208 LANRA

-258 TTDEI
+258 TADKI
-263 GSQFT
+263 GSKFT

-273 GDLESLLLA
+273 GDLDSLLLA
-282 ISDPESRIRTS
+282 ISDPESRIKTS
-293 DKCPS
+293 DECPS
-298 LPQTNTTTF
+298 LPQTNTASF
-307 LESVSFDVFSDSNG
+307 LESVSFDILTDGDG

-329 TFSPG
+329 AFSPG

-355 RGLDTYTKFVDE
+355 KGLHTYAKFVDE
-367 DSVKFTTHGGVPM
+367 DSVKFTMHGGVPM
-380 TDHPSCLYLGQGELE
+380 KDHPSCLYLGQGELE

-421 RESGKA
+421 KESGKA
-427 KGRLVEVLD
+427 KSRLIEILD
-436 LERKLLLAFC
+436 LEKKLLLAFC
-446 AKYGSGSIRMDH
+446 AKYESGSIRMDH

-468 IDMPTLPAK
+468 IDTPTFPAK
-477 DKPKIE
+477 DWPKID
-483 KAKPELASIEESL
+483 KARSELSSMEESL
-496 TVAAKTASSI
+496 ASAAKTASSI
-506 TFKSSFPEDERL
+506 TFKSSYPEDEEL
-518 FSALDKEARALEG
+518 FVALDDEASAIKG
-531 EVIDL
+531 EL
-536 KNRVARLSLLLSEV
+536 TNLRQRVARLSLLLNEV
-550 NPEWFEIRDQLVSL
+550 NPEWFEGRDQLVSL
-564 FETTVG
+564 FETTIG
-570 AYNNASGSTALTQY
+570 EYNNASGSTALTQY
-584 GKKTSEAAAFL
+584 GQKTAKVAAFL

-602 LSLEYLN
+602 LSLDYLN
-609 AQARKAYEKMHRPI
+609 EQAQRAYEKMHKPI
-623 DPVELQNDEEPIV
+623 DPVELQNEVDR
-636 ISLVYSEEA
+636 ISINLVYSEES

-654 FSSSSTR
+654 LSSSTTR

-670 LCQRDSD
+670 LCQRNSD

-684 GTKVRVNA
+684 GSKVRVKA
-692 SQGIVAHYNKF
+692 TQGVVAHYNKF

-708 SAVTGS
+708 AAVTGS
-714 DTLKAV
+714 DSLSAIIAV
-720 ITVKGKP
+720 KNEP

-750 AGRWMYIVL
+750 AGRWVYIVL

-779 KKLKLNVQIF
+779 KKLKLNVQFF

-805 VVVCNNVEGSI
+805 VVVCKNDEGSI
-816 SYTYGVMNDS
+816 SYTSGVMNDS

>member
-1 MLRKVVLV
+1 LRKVVLV
-9 TGDVRLT
+9 TGDLRLA

-31 CYSRRYGEASFISS
+31 CYSRRYDEKTFSSS
-45 VLESDLDV
+45 VLHSDLDV

-59 NSIDVELLSRLQSA
+59 NSVDVELLERLQVA
-73 LVEKG
+73 LAKRS

-85 ELNVKLMPE
+85 EINVKLKKS
-94 TIKRYHLVLGEGKK
+94 TIDAYHLVPGDGEK

-122 AVEMSAIV
+122 AAAMSAIV
-130 DELFIS
+130 DELFVS
-136 AILAANKE
+136 AILAAKEE
-144 DGLTEEG
+144 DGLTKES
-151 LGALSRKQFSKMTEG
+151 LSALPRKQFSRMTEG
-166 IAVFLED
+166 IAIYLED
-173 LQEKAA
+173 FQEKAA

-208 LANQI
+208 LANQA

-258 TTDEI
+258 TADKI
-263 GSQFT
+263 GSKFT

-273 GDLESLLLA
+273 GDLDSLLLA
-282 ISDPESRIRTS
+282 ISDPESRIKTS
-293 DKCPS
+293 DECPS
-298 LPQTNTTTF
+298 LPQTNTASF
-307 LESVSFDVFSDSNG
+307 LESVSFDMLTDGDG
-321 GSRQTFKL
+321 GSCQTFKL
-329 TFSPG
+329 AFSPG

-355 RGLDTYTKFVDE
+355 KGLDTYAKFVDE
-367 DSVKFTTHGGVPM
+367 DSVKFTMHGGVPM
-380 TDHPSCLYLGQGELE
+380 KDHPSCLYLGQGELE

-421 RESGKA
+421 KESGKA
-427 KGRLVEVLD
+427 KSRLIEILD
-436 LERKLLLAFC
+436 LEKKLLLAFC
-446 AKYGSGSIRMDH
+446 AKYESGSIRMDH

-468 IDMPTLPAK
+468 IDAPTYPAK
-477 DKPKIE
+477 DWPKID
-483 KAKPELASIEESL
+483 KARSELSSMEESL
-496 TVAAKTASSI
+496 ASAAKTASSI
-506 TFKSSFPEDERL
+506 TFKSSYPEDEEL
-518 FSALDKEARALEG
+518 FVALDDEASAIKG
-531 EVIDL
+531 EL
-536 KNRVARLSLLLSEV
+536 TNLRQRVARLSLFLNEV
-550 NPEWFEIRDQLVSL
+550 NPEWFEGRDQLVSL
-564 FETTVG
+564 FETTIG
-570 AYNNASGSTALTQY
+570 EYNNASGSTALTQY
-584 GKKTSEAAAFL
+584 GQKTAKVAAFL

-602 LSLEYLN
+602 LSLDYLN
-609 AQARKAYEKMHRPI
+609 EQAQRAYEKMHKPI
-623 DPVELQNDEEPIV
+623 DPVELQNEADR
-636 ISLVYSEEA
+636 ISINLVYSEES

-654 FSSSSTR
+654 LSSSTTR

-670 LCQRDSD
+670 LCQRNSD
-677 KMHRKFN
+677 RMHKKFN
-684 GTKVRVNA
+684 GNKVKISA
-692 SQGIVAHYNKF
+692 KQGIVAHYNKF

-708 SAVTGS
+708 KEVTGS
-714 DTLKAV
+714 DSLSVIITLKDV
-720 ITVKGKP
+720 S

-750 AGRWMYIVL
+750 AGRWVYIVL

-779 KKLKLNVQIF
+779 KKLKLNVQFF

-805 VVVCNNVEGSI
+805 VVVCKNDEGSI
-816 SYTYGVMNDS
+816 SYTSGVMNDS